1 MKIIKRNL
9 TKPKTR
15 KKIKKKKVYQTFSQW
30 RYVFVFSVIILV
42 GLLLISRLAYIQV
55 IEPEYLSAQAD
66 KRSLRVTQSVAH
78 RGNISDRNGEELA
91 ISVPAYAVWV
101 DPKVVKDAYA
111 FTPDELLKSVKIN
124 LRTGKKKQTKESFY
138 ESKKWSA
145 LAEVLDIE
153 VEKLATIIQK
163 PHSRF
168 AYLKRQVNIP
178 IVEYIKKLRL
188 AGISNQLESHRYY
201 PTAEINA
208 NILGLTDLDSQG
220 IEGIEKSYNTYL
232 QGQTGKKRVR
242 KDRLGNVI
250 DNIEVIKEKKAAGN
264 LRLSIDQ
271 RIQAV
276 AYSELK
282 RSIKMNDATS
292 GSIVVLDVNT
302 GEIYAMANYPSFNP
316 NDRTQYQPYKLRN
329 RAITDTFEPGS
340 TVKPLVVSSALIYKK
355 TDVDE
360 VIDTSPGWMHIGGR
374 RIHDGHNL
382 GKINIATILKKSSNI
397 GISKLALRLQPEQL
411 QQTLANFGFGND
423 TGISLIGESV
433 GRLPIRHRWSD
444 FELATMSFGYGIT
457 TTTLQ
462 LAKAYAILGS
472 GGVEYPISILKN
484 DNPVLGRQVI
494 PRNIALEVVGMMEG
508 VTQRGGTAPKAKVD
522 GYRIAGKTGTSRKAE
537 AGGYGDDYV
546 AVFAGIAPVSHPRFA
561 IAVMINEPQGDRYY
575 AGDVAAPVFAAVMKS
590 TLLLSH
596 VLPDDKNERYTLL
609 GSLEHE

>member
-1 MKIIKRNL
+1 MKKIKRNL
-9 TKPKTR
+9 VKS
-15 KKIKKKKVYQTFSQW
+15 KKHKQITKKKVYKPFSQW
-30 RYVFVFSVIILV
+30 RYVAVSLTI
-42 GLLLISRLAYIQV
+42 GLIGLSLISRLAYIQV
-55 IEPEYLSAQAD
+55 IQPEYLTEQAD
-66 KRSLRVTQSVAH
+66 LRSLRVTKSVAH

-101 DPKVVKDAYA
+101 DPKTVKEAYA
-111 FTPDELLKSVKIN
+111 FTQNELQESIKVNS
-124 LRTGKKKQTKESFY
+124 RTGKEQYTKQSFY
-138 ESKKWSA
+138 KSKKWSA
-145 LAEVLDIE
+145 LAEVLDIT

-168 AYLKRQVNIP
+168 AYLKRQVNQP

-188 AGISNQLESHRYY
+188 SGIANQLESHRYY
-201 PTAEINA
+201 PTGEINA

-250 DNIEVIKEKKAAGN
+250 DNIAVLKKKKAAGN
-264 LRLSIDQ
+264 IQLSIDQ

-302 GEIYAMANYPSFNP
+302 GEIYAMVNYPSFNP

-355 TDVDE
+355 SNVDE
-360 VIDTSPGWMHIGGR
+360 VIDTSPGWMYLGGR
-374 RIHDGHNL
+374 RVHDGHNL
-382 GKINIATILKKSSNI
+382 GKIDLATILKKSSNI
-397 GISKLALRLQPEQL
+397 GISKLALRLKPEQL
-411 QQTLANFGFGND
+411 EQTFANFGFGND
-423 TGISLIGESV
+423 TGISLIGENV

-484 DNPVLGRQVI
+484 EHPLVGQQVI
-494 PRNIALEVVGMMEG
+494 PHNIALEVLGMMEG
-508 VTQRGGTAPKAKVD
+508 VTQKGGTAPKAKVE

-546 AVFAGIAPVSHPRFA
+546 AVFAGIAPISNPKFA

-575 AGDVAAPVFAAVMKS
+575 AGDVAAPVFSAVMKS

-596 VLPDDKNERYTLL
+596 VLPDDQNERYTLL
-609 GSLEHE
+609 GPQ